1 MSCKNRWSN
10 KDSEKFIQEYCSKG
24 ISKDLALRTY
34 SARLLGSDPELVL
47 HGGGNT
53 SVKSTFVDLFGNMKN
68 VLHVKGSRWDLETIE
83 PEGHPAVKLEPLIK
97 LKTLKKL
104 S

>member
-1 MSCKNRWSN
+1 MTSKNNWSDQ
-10 KDSEKFIQEYCSKG
+10 KAQEVVNNYVSAG

-53 SVKSTFVDLFGNMKN
+53 SVKSMHTKY
-68 VLHVKGSRWDLETIE
+68 
-83 PEGHPAVKLEPLIK
+83 
-97 LKTLKKL
+97 
-104 S
+104 